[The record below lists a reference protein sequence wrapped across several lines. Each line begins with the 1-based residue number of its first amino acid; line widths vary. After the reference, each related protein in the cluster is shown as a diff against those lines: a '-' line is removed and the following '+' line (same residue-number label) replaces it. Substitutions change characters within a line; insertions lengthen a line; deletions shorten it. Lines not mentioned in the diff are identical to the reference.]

1 MGLIRLLLTI
11 SVVLVHAGL
20 PSPVGGRFAVQV
32 FFLISGFVISLV
44 LNEAGRYRS
53 AWDFYAARALRIWP
67 EYLLVLSLTA
77 AAFIVIGLP
86 EDAEI
91 ARVYH
96 SNIQGFVALSQLTII
111 CQDWLLFMPGMR
123 FGALAPQMWAIA
135 LEIYFYLLAPFVVR
149 RPRAML
155 LLFGAS
161 VGLRFALLIF
171 GPGSADPWTY
181 RFFPTE
187 LAIFML
193 GALGERFLPKAV
205 GTKAAVLGAIAAL
218 FAIILLPRLNS
229 HAILLSAAALTTVAL
244 AAPALIRFDAV
255 VPWSRRLGDL
265 GFPIFVVHVLVLNI
279 SRQIS
284 GDSRTSA
291 LVGTII
297 TVMIGAALH
306 RFFTARL
313 DGWRRSM
320 RLRLHRSPVGRGELP
335 ELAAQVARR

>member
-20 PSPVGGRFAVQV
+20 PSLIGGRLAVQV
-32 FFLISGFVISLV
+32 FFLISGYVISLV
-44 LNEAGRYRS
+44 LNEPGRYRS
-53 AWDFYAARALRIWP
+53 AWDFYTARALRIWP

-77 AAFIVIGLP
+77 AAFSVIGLP
-86 EDAEI
+86 EEAEI
-91 ARVYH
+91 VRVYQ

-161 VGLRFALLIF
+161 VSLRFALLIF

-193 GALGERFLPKAV
+193 GTLGERFLPKAI
-205 GTKAAVLGAIAAL
+205 GTKAAAFGAIAAL

-229 HAILLSAAALTTVAL
+229 HAILLSVAALTTVAL

-255 VPWSRRLGDL
+255 MPWSRRLGDL
-265 GFPIFVVHVLVLNI
+265 GFPIFVVHVLVLNMT
-279 SRQIS
+279 RQIW
-284 GDSRTSA
+284 GDSTSTA
-291 LVGTII
+291 LIGTLTAI
-297 TVMIGAALH
+297 VIGAALH

-320 RLRLHRSPVGRGELP
+320 RLRLQRSPIGRGELP
-335 ELAAQVARR
+335 ELTGQVARG